1 MRCRFHI
8 SPYGAGFNRQMDVVH
23 YGIERKED
31 IGKLRKSKYVQ
42 SSIGYTYREIQEQL
56 KEGRPTLFVC

>member
-1 MRCRFHI
+1 M
-8 SPYGAGFNRQMDVVH
+8 YGAGFNRQMDVVH